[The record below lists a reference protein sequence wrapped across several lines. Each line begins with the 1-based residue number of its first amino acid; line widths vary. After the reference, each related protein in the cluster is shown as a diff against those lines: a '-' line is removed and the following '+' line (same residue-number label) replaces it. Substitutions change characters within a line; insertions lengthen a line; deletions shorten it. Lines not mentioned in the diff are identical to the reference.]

1 MSQATADPTL
11 EALVPR
17 GSRWRGVAFVVLALA
32 VLGGAWVVPAL
43 VRPTIVGNGSAA
55 GAEFPAEH
63 RELVLAD
70 IAPHGWGGVTVVGID
85 DVPGAHVVG
94 AWAVEGDALGNVPV
108 ADVVSGDYLTKRL
121 GLTDADRLP
130 RALAAG
136 RPATLVVLWQIDSC
150 QTAARGGADST
161 PVHLRGPLATARVEN
176 VPASP
181 MLSGSGWS
189 DGTSCLP

>member
-55 GAEFPAEH
+55 GTEFPAEH
-63 RELVLAD
+63 RELVLAN
-70 IAPHGWGGVTVVGID
+70 IAPHGWGGVTVVRID

-108 ADVVSGDYLTKRL
+108 ADVASADYLTKRL

-130 RALAAG
+130 RALASG
-136 RPATLVVLWQIDSC
+136 GPATLVVLWQIDSC

-161 PVHLRGPLATARVEN
+161 PVHLRGPLATARVET

-181 MLSGSGWS
+181 MLSSGGWS
-189 DGTSCLP
+189 DGTPCQP